1 VASRVDDRGYNQGF
15 EWTPAQR
22 IRMERRAEAI
32 LEAVA
37 PKEGDRML
45 ELGCGTGELASML
58 AGASRAFVTGV
69 DLCVPFIEEAAR
81 AFAGER
87 LNYVAAD
94 LSQPEGRERLG
105 DGWGAI
111 VGNGILHHLYFGID
125 PALVSMR
132 QMLRPGGRL
141 VFWEP
146 NLFNP
151 YVYAIFSFAPLRR
164 LARLEPDEMAF
175 TPAWIRG
182 HLAAAGF
189 TRIDVSFRDFLLPV
203 MPEVLIPAVVRTGA
217 LLERLPVVNRVAQ
230 SLFICASAP
239 D

>member
-1 VASRVDDRGYNQGF
+1 MASRVDDRGYNQGF
-15 EWTPAQR
+15 AWTPAQR

-32 LEAVA
+32 LDAA
-37 PKEGDRML
+37 LPKDGDRLL

-58 AGASRAFVTGV
+58 AGRTRAFVTGV
-69 DLCVPFIEEAAR
+69 DLCVPFVEEATR
-81 AFAGER
+81 AFANER

-94 LSQPEGRERLG
+94 LSVAEGRERLG
-105 DGWGAI
+105 DGWAAI
-111 VGNGILHHLYFGID
+111 VGNGILHHLYFAID

-132 QMLRPGGRL
+132 QTLRPGGKL

-151 YVYAIFSFAPLRR
+151 YVYAIFSFGPLRK

-189 TRIDVSFRDFLLPV
+189 TQIEVSFRDFLLPV
-203 MPEVLIPAVVRTGA
+203 MPEAMIPAVVRVGDV
-217 LLERLPVVNRVAQ
+217 LERLPVVNRVAQ

-239 D
+239 G